1 MDGSRRPASK
11 DNGDNHMI
19 KKLMLA
25 VATLVASMSFAFAQV
40 DVNKADAAAL
50 DSVKGVGPS
59 MSKKIIDE
67 RTKGGEFKDWAD
79 FQKRVKGV
87 GDKNASKLSAAGL
100 QVNGKSKEGADMAAK
115 PADTKSAEA
124 KPAKSADMKAA
135 KPAKTATPAKTDPKA
150 KPADSKAAM

>member
-1 MDGSRRPASK
+1 MDGSRHPASQ

-50 DSVKGVGPS
+50 DSVKGVGPA
-59 MSKKIIDE
+59 MSKKILDE

-87 GDKNASKLSAAGL
+87 GDKNATKLSAAGL
-100 QVNGKSKEGADMAAK
+100 QVNGKSKEGAAMATKPADAK
-115 PADTKSAEA
+115 PAEA
-124 KPAKSADMKAA
+124 KAPATADMKAA
-135 KPAKTATPAKTDPKA
+135 KPAKTATPPAKTDAKS
-150 KPADSKAAM
+150 KPADAKHM